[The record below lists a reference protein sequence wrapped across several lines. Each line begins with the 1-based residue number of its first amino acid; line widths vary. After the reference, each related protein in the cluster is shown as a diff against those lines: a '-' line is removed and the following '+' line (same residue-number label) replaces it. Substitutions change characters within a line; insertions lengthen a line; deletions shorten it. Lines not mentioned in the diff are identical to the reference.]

1 MARFRSL
8 LALMAAVAMSGTLL
22 TGAAVAAAAPPQSAV
37 AQSALSQ
44 SVLRQAPSG
53 SSGSGAPSSST
64 ATFGIQ
70 PATAKGV
77 DNRDSFAYEA
87 TGGSVKVD
95 YVAIANYSAAPLQL
109 HVYAT
114 DAYNTA
120 DGGFTV
126 LPSTT
131 KPTDLGLWIT
141 FNQEFITIP
150 AKSTAIMPFTL
161 KVPANAAPGDHT
173 GGIMVSLT
181 TMAYDAKG
189 NQIAIESRVGSR
201 VEVRVPGALHSQLTV
216 SHISVVYHNTLNPFG
231 DGSATVSYLVTNS
244 GNIRLTGTQSVRV
257 TSLFGG
263 SVPSASIA
271 PIKELLPGNSMR
283 VTTQVHGVLPSFTST
298 VRITVAPGAYI
309 GDIDPKLSSIE
320 QTATM
325 LTIPWPLILLL
336 LLIAAAAFLFWRR
349 WRQSGELAEAAA
361 KPRPGG
367 GGNGGGN
374 GGPTRTSPRPGP
386 KATAPKPKVTAPAP
400 KPKSGAVASK
410 TVASK
415 AGAPDTGVKPV
426 RP

>member
-8 LALMAAVAMSGTLL
+8 LVLLAAVAMIGTFL
-22 TGAAVAAAAPPQSAV
+22 TGAASAA
-37 AQSALSQ
+37 
-44 SVLRQAPSG
+44 
-53 SSGSGAPSSST
+53 GSGT

-87 TGGSVKVD
+87 TGGSAKVD

-131 KPTDLGLWIT
+131 KPTDIGLWIT

-161 KVPANAAPGDHT
+161 KVPADAAPGDHI

-181 TMAYDAKG
+181 TMTYDAKG

-298 VRITVAPGAYI
+298 VRITVAPGAYT

-367 GGNGGGN
+367 GGGNGGGN
-374 GGPTRTSPRPGP
+374 GRGPNSTAPRPGP

-400 KPKSGAVASK
+400 KAKSGAVVSK
-410 TVASK
+410 T
-415 AGAPDTGVKPV
+415 GAPNTGVKPV